1 MFLLTKTAFW
11 RMNMLRWLKVVPL
24 ALAIVALGVV
34 AISCNSGGNALV
46 RVVNAIPNNGAN
58 GATTVDVYVNGTKD
72 YPNLAFGNAYPT
84 PTNTGAQYLPVPS
97 GSDTIQAY
105 DYNETT
111 GSIFGNGGITENL
124 SASTQYTAL
133 LGGFLGGP
141 PQVYLITDNNTA
153 PTTGDINIR
162 VINGSATSTAYGG
175 IDVAVYQSGI
185 VNIPSPEISGL
196 GLGQA
201 SMQSNLTFASEY
213 AVQVFYHDIQ
223 AAQIPQYTF
232 STVTGSVT
240 TVVIFDQAGGN
251 GGLSQFPLVMTDLN

>member
-1 MFLLTKTAFW
+1 
-11 RMNMLRWLKVVPL
+11 MNMLRWLKVLPL

-58 GATTVDVYVNGTKD
+58 GATSVDVYVNGTKD
-72 YPNLAFGNAYPT
+72 FPNVMFQDAYPT

-105 DYNETT
+105 DLDETT

-133 LGGFLGGP
+133 LAGFVIPSGP
-141 PQVYLITDNNTA
+141 PQVYLITDNNSA
-153 PTTGDINIR
+153 PTTGDLNIR

-185 VNIPSPEISGL
+185 QNIPTPQISAL
-196 GLGQA
+196 GIGQA
-201 SMQSNLTFASEY
+201 SMQSNLTYESEY
-213 AVQVFYHDIQ
+213 AVQVFYHGQ
-223 AAQIPQYTF
+223 QNAQIQNYAF
-232 STVTGSVT
+232 STATGSVT
-240 TVVIFDQAGGN
+240 TVVIFDAAGGG
-251 GGLSQFPLVMTDLN
+251 GGLSLTPLVMTDLN